1 MRVIMFTGSWCQPCK
16 QMKPTFL
23 EVVKELGVEYDVLDV
38 SEQMNFARQCGVRSV
53 PAVVIVEDGVGVL
66 DGRTG
71 LMNRE
76 QLVEMIEGVL

>member
-1 MRVIMFTGSWCQPCK
+1 MRIIMFTGKWCQPCK
-16 QMKPTFL
+16 EMKPLFK
-23 EVVKELGVEYDVLDV
+23 EVVEEFGFVPEVLDV
-38 SEQMNFARQCGVRSV
+38 SEQMKFAWMCGVRSV
-53 PAVVIVEDGVGVL
+53 PAVVIVKDGVGVV